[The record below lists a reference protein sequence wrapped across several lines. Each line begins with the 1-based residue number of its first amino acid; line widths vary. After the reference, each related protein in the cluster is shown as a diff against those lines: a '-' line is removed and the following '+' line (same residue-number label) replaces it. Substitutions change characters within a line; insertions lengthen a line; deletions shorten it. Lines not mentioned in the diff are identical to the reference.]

1 MKRIAN
7 FNNTGIGLSE
17 QPITRTKR
25 TRRPPQNLNY
35 GTLGGPMTRQN
46 KAQRTTE
53 ANYTAVGGMAQVPD
67 IVACFASSH
76 IPVNDLPPFVYHQAF
91 SAKKNKD
98 PDTLSFDEAMADTEN
113 IVSWHKAA
121 AKEVNQLEE
130 KGCWIE
136 CLKSEAN
143 GEPIIPST
151 WVFRRKR
158 NPAGD
163 ITKYKARICLRGD
176 LMNSDE
182 ESFAPVTSWSSVR
195 LFLVLAIILG
205 WITISIDF
213 NNAFIQ
219 AVLEKPIYMSIPRGF
234 KSKHGP
240 SGCVKLLRSLYGSK
254 FAPRNWYMHLRQ
266 ALLKLGFK
274 ESPIDPC
281 LLYKKNI
288 LMVLYVDDAG
298 IAAPNRAIIDEL
310 IQQLRDMDFDLDI
323 EGDFNSYL
331 GIGIEEFP
339 DGSRHMTQS
348 GLIKKILATSQMSNC
363 NPNWTPSTQVALG
376 SDPDGELYDHS
387 KFSYSSIVGML
398 LYLANNTRPDIAFAV
413 SQVARYTHSPKES
426 HAKAVKMII
435 RYLARTQDKGLIV
448 KSDGSFNMRCWV
460 DADFSGMHAREPQEN
475 KASAKSRYGYIITFA
490 GVPLVW
496 KTQLISEICLSTLH
510 AEYVGLSNALRA
522 LIPLRHITTELL
534 SFLDLPSDKP
544 VEVHCTI
551 FEDNQGAYLL
561 ATNQRITTRTKYF
574 NVKYHFFWSYVHH
587 PDKNPNGWLVVIKCP
602 TDLMNADYL
611 TKGLVRGIFDPNR
624 LRVQGW

>member
-7 FNNTGIGLSE
+7 FNNPGGVE
-17 QPITRTKR
+17 MMPTRAKR
-25 TRRPPQNLNY
+25 TSKPPQKLSY
-35 GTLGGPMTRQN
+35 KVLGGL
-46 KAQRTTE
+46 AE
-53 ANYTAVGGMAQVPD
+53 APE
-67 IVACFASSH
+67 IVACYLSSRVPLDEFPAH
-76 IPVNDLPPFVYHQAF
+76 VYNTAF

-98 PDTLSFDEAMADTEN
+98 PDTLSFNEAMADTDNLEA
-113 IVSWHKAA
+113 WHQAA
-121 AKEVNQLEE
+121 AKEVKQLED

-158 NPAGD
+158 NPAGE

-176 LMNSDE
+176 LMNGDE
-182 ESFAPVTSWSSVR
+182 ESFAPVSSWSSVR
-195 LFLVLAIILG
+195 LFLVIAMILN
-205 WITISIDF
+205 WITIGIDF

-219 AVLEKPIYMSIPRGF
+219 AILEKPIFMAIPRGF
-234 KSKHGP
+234 KSKFGP

-274 ESPIDPC
+274 ESEIDPC

-288 LMVLYVDDAG
+288 LLVLYVDDAG
-298 IAAPNRAIIDEL
+298 IAAPNRKIIDDL
-310 IQQLRDMDFDLDI
+310 IQELRDLEFDLDI

-331 GIGIEEFP
+331 GIGIEELP
-339 DGSRHMTQS
+339 DGSKHMTQS
-348 GLIKKILATSQMSNC
+348 GLIKKILDASKMSSCHANK
-363 NPNWTPSTQVALG
+363 TPATQVALG
-376 SDPDGELYDHS
+376 SDPDGQPHDHK

-426 HAKAVKMII
+426 HATAVKTII
-435 RYLARTQDKGLIV
+435 RYLKGTQDKGLIV
-448 KSDGSFNMRCWV
+448 KNDGTYNLRCHV
-460 DADFSGMHAREPQEN
+460 DADFSGMHGKEPQSN
-475 KASAKSRYGYIITFA
+475 RASAKSRYGYIVTFA

-510 AEYVGLSNALRA
+510 AEYVGLSSALRA
-522 LIPLRHITTELL
+522 LIPLRHITTEVL
-534 SFLDLPSDKP
+534 SFLDLPSTKP
-544 VEVHCTI
+544 VEVHCTV

-561 ATNQRITTRTKYF
+561 ATNQRITARTKYF
-574 NVKYHFFWSYVHH
+574 NVKYHFFWSFVYH
-587 PDKNPNGWLVVIKCP
+587 PDKNPDGWIVVVKCP

-611 TKGLVRGIFDPNR
+611 TKGLTYVIFQSNR